1 MLKIKNLTAVLETLE
16 LLDNISLEVNEGELH
31 TIIGP
36 EKSGKSSLVHVI
48 LGNPT
53 MSIKSGTLKYKK
65 KSIIEKSIEDRSNAG
80 IFVSFQYP
88 PNIDGITN
96 FDLVKSILKSKKDK
110 RTPNELESQYKELC
124 KKLSL
129 SSDHGYKVVNHA
141 IMSDTECRKNE
152 MLHMLILD
160 PEFIVLDEI
169 DTGIEKDELELFAS
183 CIKEFLSDKTKAA
196 IIVTHSRELLDAL
209 NPTHVHVMV
218 DGEIREHGSTELYK
232 RILEDGYSQFS

>member
-1 MLKIKNLTAVLETLE
+1 
-16 LLDNISLEVNEGELH
+16 
-31 TIIGP
+31 
-36 EKSGKSSLVHVI
+36 
-48 LGNPT
+48 
-53 MSIKSGTLKYKK
+53 
-65 KSIIEKSIEDRSNAG
+65 
-80 IFVSFQYP
+80 
-88 PNIDGITN
+88 
-96 FDLVKSILKSKKDK
+96 
-110 RTPNELESQYKELC
+110 
-124 KKLSL
+124 
-129 SSDHGYKVVNHA
+129 
-141 IMSDTECRKNE
+141 